1 MGTRCIPMDVC
12 DETIY
17 SCRNLSKL
25 VKLLL
30 HWKIQD
36 SHIGLKAWYS
46 LLLIFVVINKG
57 LILLLCGTEPEILFI
72 SFVSYKCFHF
82 LLLSF
87 MDCCL
92 VTKLCLTL
100 LRPCG
105 L

>member
-1 MGTRCIPMDVC
+1 MGTRYIPMDVY
-12 DETIY
+12 DETMY
-17 SCRNLSKL
+17 SCRNLSK
-25 VKLLL
+25 VIKLLL

-57 LILLLCGTEPEILFI
+57 LILLLCGHEPEISFI
-72 SFVSYKCFHF
+72 SFVSYKCFRF
-82 LLLSF
+82 LLLPF

-100 LRPCG
+100 LRPRG